1 MTMFIH
7 VSNSRNNCRRIPC
20 VSSSSEFVC
29 RSRIE
34 FEILSNVKYNSAN
47 VIASKRIDIQNLVNI
62 VDIDIKFAYFL
73 IIELKISFVVVE

>member
-7 VSNSRNNCRRIPC
+7 VSNSRNNGRRIPC
-20 VSSSSEFVC
+20 VSSSSGPLC

-62 VDIDIKFAYFL
+62 VDMDIKFAYFL